1 MANLTTEVPTGY
13 DRQSIRSHP
22 TNSDHPAIPIWVF
35 PKVGVPQNGWLI
47 MENTIKMDDLGV
59 PLFSETSIWIP
70 WNWFPWV
77 VAFLKYIFWNFHP
90 ELSGEDE
97 PILTFIFFQM
107 GWFNHQ
113 LVYCTYIY
121 HNSSQMWVGTVNIS
135 YNGILYGIWDKL
147 HFQNA
152 PKISLAGELY
162 WVGTFSNPNL
172 CKGLSWWTIRIPNFQ
187 LLETKSIYLV
197 KLARD
202 RKHGFRFTP
211 K

>member
-1 MANLTTEVPTGY
+1 MIWGY
-13 DRQSIRSHP
+13 HYFRKHPFGSHGTDLP
-22 TNSDHPAIPIWVF
+22 GWWRFSNIF
-35 PKVGVPQNGWLI
+35 VG
-47 MENTIKMDDLGV
+47 
-59 PLFSETSIWIP
+59 
-70 WNWFPWV
+70 
-77 VAFLKYIFWNFHP
+77 IFTPNFWGRWAHF
-90 ELSGEDE
+90 DVH
-97 PILTFIFFQM
+97 IFEM

-135 YNGILYGIWDKL
+135 YKGILYGIWDKL
-147 HFQNA
+147 HFQNT